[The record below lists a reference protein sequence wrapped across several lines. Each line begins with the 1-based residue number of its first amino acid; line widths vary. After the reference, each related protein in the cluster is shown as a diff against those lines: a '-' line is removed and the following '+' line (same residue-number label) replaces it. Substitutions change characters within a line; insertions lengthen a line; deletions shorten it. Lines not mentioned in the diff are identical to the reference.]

1 MCSFDYL
8 ISPVW
13 LKREGKKLLFVLI
26 GAEKNSFDKKKKKVW
41 LGEER
46 EIGNGKWDF
55 IPSGFSFERDR
66 KHIIRWL

>member
-26 GAEKNSFDKKKKKVW
+26 GAEKNSFDKKKKKFGWEKKEKLVVVNGT
-41 LGEER
+41 LSQVVSLLK
-46 EIGNGKWDF
+46 EIEN
-55 IPSGFSFERDR
+55 I
-66 KHIIRWL
+66 